1 MTDLKIPKL
10 NRNSNKYLFKTKLS
24 LRRKSKRKLI
34 IESFLM
40 LLLSNLIL
48 LVNYAIPN
56 KKLIFNRFFNNFN
69 ELISEML
76 GVFSLLLEIFLAIFI
91 ITSLIF
97 VIALL
102 IGAFFRIFKILK
114 RKTKQITFK

>member
-10 NRNSNKYLFKTKLS
+10 NRNSDKYLFKTKLS

-48 LVNYAIPN
+48 LLNYAIPN
-56 KKLIFNRFFNNFN
+56 KKLIFNLFFNNFN

-97 VIALL
+97 VIVLL